1 MRFKTSCFN
10 PTLCRNF
17 LRRFWPLPLV
27 VFGVTLL
34 ALGLPLG
41 GQLRELDSA
50 GVRLMNLLSSIYS
63 TAQIMVVLEAF
74 AAFLAAALM
83 FHHMHSRKEIQFYQ
97 ALPLKRRCFY
107 TTSYLTGFGM
117 LAVPMLLGIAICMV
131 MVAAGGA
138 GEAVLLLLK
147 LYGVGI
153 AAELLFYSMA
163 VLACCL
169 AGQTFGAVLIYAG
182 MNCAVLVIIGCAGS
196 IAATFMPGIDFD
208 NFLIWLREWLTPLPH
223 LINAT
228 SSRFT
233 SVPAESLHLTGPYA
247 TDENGMVQVIAGFS
261 GCRTI
266 VIYGVAGA
274 VLAILSGLLYQFRP
288 SETAGEMVSFRPV
301 RVLCKIFGAMMVCV
315 VGALLFLSSG
325 LFTEE
330 IPFAAVVL
338 AVLGFGAVGWFAA
351 EMVVQKTL
359 RVFGK
364 KHLAA
369 CGALLLTLLLLL
381 SGAKLDLLG
390 IVRHVPDAGDVA
402 SVEVN
407 YNYGTSVAVTPQE
420 AAELHQ
426 LVLDKPMYLT
436 NNTFIGANNSLQFVY
451 TLESGRKIYREY
463 HVQCFHNGIIQAAQ
477 ALLEQPDYCYQTW
490 FGILEDGVTT
500 DSFQNGSIS
509 SYMQSFSENYTPFLS
524 NADPQW
530 REDYMDLTASQA
542 VTLYGAICQDIQAG
556 NMPPKGFGEFFNSG
570 SIGSIDF
577 VCRVRDYDPSV
588 GTYTQYVEDTL
599 TTYTQVDLYWSMEHT
614 IACLEE
620 MGFEFLGR

>member
-74 AAFLAAALM
+74 AAFLAAALV
-83 FHHMHSRKEIQFYQ
+83 FHHLHSRKEIQFYQ

-138 GEAVLLLLK
+138 GEAVLPLLK

-169 AGQTFGAVLIYAG
+169 AGQTLGAVLIYAG

-208 NFLIWLREWLTPLPH
+208 NFLINLREWLTPLPK
-223 LINAT
+223 LFTAIATQYEDRFLTDLYNNAPTQVVVSYPIGFLQPGVIT
-228 SSRFT
+228 S
-233 SVPAESLHLTGPYA
+233 
-247 TDENGMVQVIAGFS
+247 
-261 GCRTI
+261 
-266 VIYGVAGA
+266 YGLVGTVLA
-274 VLAILSGLLYQFRP
+274 VLSSLLYQFRP

-315 VGALLFLSSG
+315 AGALLFLSSG

-364 KHLAA
+364 KHLTA

-407 YNYGTSVAVTPQE
+407 YNYGAAVEITPQE

-451 TLESGRKIYREY
+451 TLENGHKIYREY
-463 HVQCFHNGIIQAAQ
+463 HVQCSHNGIIQAAQ

-490 FGILEDGVTT
+490 FGSLEDGVSP

-509 SYMQSFSENYTPFLS
+509 SYMQSFTEDYTPFLS

-588 GTYTQYVEDTL
+588 GTYTQYVEDIP